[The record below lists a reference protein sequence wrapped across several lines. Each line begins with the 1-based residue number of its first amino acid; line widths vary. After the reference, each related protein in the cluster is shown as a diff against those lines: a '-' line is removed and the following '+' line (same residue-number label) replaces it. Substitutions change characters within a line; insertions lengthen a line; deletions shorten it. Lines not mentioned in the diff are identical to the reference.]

1 MHACMRG
8 GLTCKPASSGL
19 AAQRVLEYP
28 DAMDK
33 DIADCCLLAQVEA
46 SMHPRRLSGLGL
58 RN

>member
-1 MHACMRG
+1 MQAR
-8 GLTCKPASSGL
+8 GLTRKPASSGL

-46 SMHPRRLSGLGL
+46 SMHPRRLYGLGL